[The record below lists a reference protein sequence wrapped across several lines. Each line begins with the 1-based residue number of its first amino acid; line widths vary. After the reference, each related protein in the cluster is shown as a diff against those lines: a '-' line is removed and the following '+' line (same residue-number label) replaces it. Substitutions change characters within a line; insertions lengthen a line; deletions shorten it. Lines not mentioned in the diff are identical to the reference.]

1 LRENFKKG
9 DNMKKGIKFFFFA
22 FLIIIVLYSLFQYN
36 RLVFLDQKVKSAWA
50 QVENVYQR
58 RSDLIPNLVEVVKGY
73 AKHEK
78 ELFISVTE
86 ARTKWQNAKSI
97 SEKETA
103 AGELDKVI
111 GRLLLIVENYPQIKA
126 SENFLSLQD
135 ELAGTENRIAVERRR
150 YNLAVE
156 EYNRVAKSFPA
167 FIFIRIFGFE
177 KEKSYFQAEKGSQ
190 KPPAIKF

>member
-9 DNMKKGIKFFFFA
+9 DNMKKGIKFFSFA
-22 FLIIIVLYSLFQYN
+22 FLIIIVLYSIFQYN

-167 FIFIRIFGFE
+167 FIFVRIFGFE

>member
-22 FLIIIVLYSLFQYN
+22 FLIIIVLYSIFQYN

-97 SEKETA
+97 SEKEIA

-167 FIFIRIFGFE
+167 FIFVRIFGFE

>member
-22 FLIIIVLYSLFQYN
+22 FLIIIVLYSIFQYN

-167 FIFIRIFGFE
+167 FIFVRIFGFE

>member
-1 LRENFKKG
+1 
-9 DNMKKGIKFFFFA
+9 MKKGIKFFGLVLV
-22 FLIIIVLYSLFQYN
+22 FLIIISLYLIFQYN
-36 RLVFLDQKVKSAWA
+36 RLVSLDQKVKSAWA

-58 RSDLIPNLVEVVKGY
+58 RSDLIPNLVEVVKAY

-103 AGELDKVI
+103 AGQIDKVI

-126 SENFLSLQD
+126 SANFLSLQD

-156 EYNRVAKSFPA
+156 EYNRVAKSFPT
-167 FIFIRIFGFE
+167 FIFVRIFNFE
-177 KEKSYFQAEKGSQ
+177 KEKNYFQAEKESQ
-190 KPPAIKF
+190 KPPVIKF